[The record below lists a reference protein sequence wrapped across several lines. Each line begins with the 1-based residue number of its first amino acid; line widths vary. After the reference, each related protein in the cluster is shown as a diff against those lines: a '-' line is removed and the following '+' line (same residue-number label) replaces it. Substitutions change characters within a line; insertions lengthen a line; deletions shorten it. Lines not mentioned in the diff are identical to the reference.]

1 MSFSDSNFSFCEN
14 SWKNLLDMGFIFV
27 KRDIYIYI
35 WFICVTVMYCGGSS
49 KLVEPS
55 TTSLLKL
62 LVNLWQTRSCQKVM
76 LTFFLSNVDTI
87 FDKET

>member
-1 MSFSDSNFSFCEN
+1 MSFSDSNFSF
-14 SWKNLLDMGFIFV
+14 
-27 KRDIYIYI
+27 
-35 WFICVTVMYCGGSS
+35 VMYCGGSS

-76 LTFFLSNVDTI
+76 PMLTQALTKRNIYSIHLRSDLFECIPRIELPHQL
-87 FDKET
+87 